1 MQKCPSR
8 DRQHATCLRG
18 AHELCV
24 VLSTRVLPSRCG
36 PGAQEGDDASRDSGE
51 RDERRLAELGRAAV
65 QTYVVAHIFLE
76 KLAAAHGEV
85 EALARQQAL
94 IEEEERGEAEAETRC
109 GSGRTG

>member
-1 MQKCPSR
+1 M
-8 DRQHATCLRG
+8 
-18 AHELCV
+18 
-24 VLSTRVLPSRCG
+24 
-36 PGAQEGDDASRDSGE
+36 QEGDDASRDSGE

-85 EALARQQAL
+85 EALRRQQLL

-109 GSGRTG
+109 GAGRMG

>member
-1 MQKCPSR
+1 MVL
-8 DRQHATCLRG
+8 QHI
-18 AHELCV
+18 
-24 VLSTRVLPSRCG
+24 RCFNACFT
-36 PGAQEGDDASRDSGE
+36 PCRHIAQENDDASRDSGE

-85 EALARQQAL
+85 ESLRRQEAL

-109 GSGRTG
+109 EHMQPCSNGSHRCLQWLITGCF